1 MDRRSNEGSIHGLR
15 GRPKAAAAFGPLNGM
30 MAGVFARIRAEPAVV
45 VAAVAVAYLL
55 AAAHVLPTAVSA
67 GAALL
72 LAAPALLTGAA
83 AAAAPPRWRARRLLL
98 AAAAGCALAGGLE
111 LGTRL
116 RHAGGGAG
124 LPLAV
129 VDELHGVLVRDDR
142 PRGAAA
148 GYRVAVDRVASTR
161 LAAQGSARFTV
172 DLTLP
177 VAGSERGY
185 RGRRV
190 VVSGVALHGQ
200 APGRIAVSG
209 GGQLAL
215 ATYVGPLAAARAR
228 ARAAVERM
236 VLDQGGPGAAL
247 LLALLLG
254 DRHHLRAEEVEA
266 FRRAGALHL
275 LALSGLHVGLVYA
288 LAATV
293 GRGLGTAA
301 LLLAPRWQRLWLAMA
316 AMVGVGAVFLYVEL
330 AGARPSLARATVM
343 LALAR
348 LAAGTGRPTRS
359 LNVLALSAIV
369 VVATDPRAVRELSF
383 QLSYAALLGILLLGP
398 WISRRLP
405 ASLPP
410 ALRSAVGM
418 AVGAQAATLPLVLA
432 VFGRVHPIGVVAGLI
447 MVPYT
452 ALFLWGGIAC
462 VAAAEL
468 SRGALQPV
476 THDTLHLLYSGL
488 TMLNELFGQAPG
500 IRW

>member
-1 MDRRSNEGSIHGLR
+1 M
-15 GRPKAAAAFGPLNGM
+15 
-30 MAGVFARIRAEPAVV
+30 
-45 VAAVAVAYLL
+45 VATAAVAYLL
-55 AAAHVLPTAVSA
+55 AAAQVLPGAVSA

-72 LAAPALLTGAA
+72 LAAPALLTAA
-83 AAAAPPRWRARRLLL
+83 AAVAAPARWRGRWLLL

-111 LGTRL
+111 LGARL
-116 RHAGGGAG
+116 WHAGGGAG

-148 GYRVAVDRVASTR
+148 GYRVAVDRVVSTR
-161 LAAQGSARFTV
+161 LAAHGSARFTA

-177 VAGSERGY
+177 VSGSERGY

-190 VVSGVALHGQ
+190 VVSGVTLHGRV
-200 APGRIAVSG
+200 PGRIAVSG
-209 GGQLAL
+209 SGRLTL
-215 ATYVGPLAAARAR
+215 NSYVGPVAAARAR

-288 LAATV
+288 LAATL
-293 GRGLGTAA
+293 GRGLGTAGM
-301 LLLAPRWQRLWLAMA
+301 LLAPRWQQAWLALA
-316 AMVGVGAVFLYVEL
+316 AAVGVGAVFLYVEL
-330 AGARPSLARATVM
+330 AGTRPSLARATVM

-348 LAAGTGRPTRS
+348 LAAGVGRPTRS

-369 VVATDPRAVRELSF
+369 VVATDPRAVQELSF
-383 QLSYAALLGILLLGP
+383 QLSYAALFGILQLGP
-398 WISRRLP
+398 WIARRLP
-405 ASLPP
+405 GWLPP

-418 AVGAQAATLPLVLA
+418 AVGAQAGTLPLVLA
-432 VFGRVHPIGVVAGLI
+432 VFGRVHPIGVVSGLV

-462 VAAAEL
+462 VALAEL
-468 SRGALQPV
+468 SRGAMQPL
-476 THDTLHLLYSGL
+476 THEILHLLYSGL

>member
-1 MDRRSNEGSIHGLR
+1 MV
-15 GRPKAAAAFGPLNGM
+15 AAA
-30 MAGVFARIRAEPAVV
+30 
-45 VAAVAVAYLL
+45 AVAYLL
-55 AAAHVLPTAVSA
+55 AAARVLPGTVNA
-67 GAALL
+67 GTALL
-72 LAAPALLTGAA
+72 LAAPALLTAA
-83 AAAAPPRWRARRLLL
+83 AAVAVPPRWWVRRLLL

-142 PRGAAA
+142 PLGTAA
-148 GYRVAVDRVASTR
+148 GYRVAVDLVGSTR

-190 VVSGVALHGQ
+190 VVSGVTLHGL
-200 APGRIAVSG
+200 APGRIVVSG
-209 GGQLAL
+209 GRLTLASY
-215 ATYVGPLAAARAR
+215 TRQVAAARAR

-293 GRGLGTAA
+293 GHGLGTAGM
-301 LLLAPRWQRLWLAMA
+301 LLAPRWQRAWLALA
-316 AMVGVGAVFLYVEL
+316 AAISVGAVFLYVEL
-330 AGARPSLARATVM
+330 AGTRPSLARATVM

-348 LAAGTGRPTRS
+348 LAAGVGRPARS

-383 QLSYAALLGILLLGP
+383 QLSYAALLGILQLGP

-405 ASLPP
+405 AALPP
-410 ALRSAVGM
+410 GLRSAVGM

-432 VFGRVHPIGVVAGLI
+432 VFGRVHPIGVVAGLV

-452 ALFLWGGIAC
+452 ALFLWAGIAC
-462 VAAAEL
+462 VAGAEL
-468 SRGALQPV
+468 SGGALQPV
-476 THDTLHLLYSGL
+476 THDFLHLLYSGL
-488 TMLNELFGQAPG
+488 AMLNDLFGQAPG

>member
-1 MDRRSNEGSIHGLR
+1 
-15 GRPKAAAAFGPLNGM
+15 
-30 MAGVFARIRAEPAVV
+30 MAGEFARSRVEPAVV
-45 VAAVAVAYLL
+45 VAAAAVAFLL
-55 AAAHVLPTAVSA
+55 AAPRLLPAAVSA
-67 GAALL
+67 RAALL
-72 LAAPALLTGAA
+72 LALPALLTAAGAV
-83 AAAAPPRWRARRLLL
+83 AAPARWRGRRLLL
-98 AAAAGCALAGGLE
+98 AAAVGCTLAGGLE

-116 RHAGGGAG
+116 QHAGRGAG
-124 LPLAV
+124 LPQAV
-129 VDELHGVLVRDDR
+129 IDELHGVLIRDDR

-148 GYRVAVDRVASTR
+148 GYRVAVDRVVSAR
-161 LAAQGSARFTV
+161 LGAEAGARFTI
-172 DLTLP
+172 DLILP

-190 VVSGVALHGQ
+190 VVTGLTLRGQ
-200 APGRIAVSG
+200 AAGRIAG
-209 GGQLAL
+209 ARGGQLS
-215 ATYVGPLAAARAR
+215 LAAYAGPVAATRAR

-236 VLDQGGPGAAL
+236 VLGQGGPGAAL

-288 LAATV
+288 LAAAV
-293 GRGLGTAA
+293 GRGLGTAGM
-301 LLLAPRWQRLWLAMA
+301 LLAPRWQQAWLALA
-316 AMVGVGAVFLYVEL
+316 AAVGVGAVFLYVEL
-330 AGARPSLARATVM
+330 AGTRPSLARATVM

-348 LAAGTGRPTRS
+348 LAAGAGRPTRS

-369 VVATDPRAVRELSF
+369 VVGTDPRAVQELSF
-383 QLSYAALLGILLLGP
+383 QLSYAALFGILQLGP
-398 WISRRLP
+398 WIARRLP
-405 ASLPP
+405 GWLPP

-432 VFGRVHPIGVVAGLI
+432 VFGRVHPIGVVSGLV

-462 VAAAEL
+462 VALSEL
-468 SRGALQPV
+468 SRGAMQPL
-476 THDTLHLLYSGL
+476 THDLLHLLYTGL

-500 IRW
+500 VRW

>member
-1 MDRRSNEGSIHGLR
+1 
-15 GRPKAAAAFGPLNGM
+15 M
-30 MAGVFARIRAEPAVV
+30 MAGVFARTRVEPAVV
-45 VAAVAVAYLL
+45 VAAAAVAYLL
-55 AAAHVLPTAVSA
+55 AAPQVLSGAVSA

-72 LAAPALLTGAA
+72 LAAPALLAA
-83 AAAAPPRWRARRLLL
+83 AAAVAARARRRGRWLLL

-111 LGTRL
+111 LGARL
-116 RHAGGGAG
+116 WQAGRGAG

-142 PRGAAA
+142 PQGAAA
-148 GYRVAVDRVASTR
+148 GYRVAVDRVVSTR
-161 LAAQGSARFTV
+161 LAAQASARFTV

-190 VVSGVALHGQ
+190 VVSGVTLHGR

-209 GGQLAL
+209 GGRLTLAS
-215 ATYVGPLAAARAR
+215 YVGPPAAARAR

-254 DRHHLRAEEVEA
+254 DRQHLRAEEVEA

-288 LAATV
+288 LAAAL
-293 GRGLGTAA
+293 GRGLGMAGM
-301 LLLAPRWQRLWLAMA
+301 LLAPRWQRGWLALA
-316 AMVGVGAVFLYVEL
+316 AAVGVGAVFLYVEL
-330 AGARPSLARATVM
+330 AGTRPSLARATVM

-348 LAAGTGRPTRS
+348 LAAGAGRPTRS

-369 VVATDPRAVRELSF
+369 VVATDPRAVQELSF
-383 QLSYAALLGILLLGP
+383 QLSYAALFGILQLGP
-398 WISRRLP
+398 WTARRLP
-405 ASLPP
+405 GWLPP

-418 AVGAQAATLPLVLA
+418 AVGAQATTLPLVLA
-432 VFGRVHPIGVVAGLI
+432 VFGRVHPIGVVSGLV

-452 ALFLWGGIAC
+452 ALFLWSGMACIALS
-462 VAAAEL
+462 EL
-468 SRGALQPV
+468 SRGAMQPL
-476 THDTLHLLYSGL
+476 THDLLHLLYSGL
-488 TMLNELFGQAPG
+488 TMLNDLFGQAPG

>member
-1 MDRRSNEGSIHGLR
+1 
-15 GRPKAAAAFGPLNGM
+15 M
-30 MAGVFARIRAEPAVV
+30 MAGVFAHTRAEPAVV
-45 VAAVAVAYLL
+45 VAAAAVAYLL
-55 AAAHVLPTAVSA
+55 AAAQVLPDAVSA

-72 LAAPALLTGAA
+72 LAAPALLTATAA
-83 AAAAPPRWRARRLLL
+83 VAAPARWRGRWLLL

-116 RHAGGGAG
+116 WHAGGGAG

-129 VDELHGVLVRDDR
+129 VDELHGVLVGDDR
-142 PRGAAA
+142 PRGAAS
-148 GYRVAVDRVASTR
+148 GYRVAVDRVASSR
-161 LAAQGSARFTV
+161 LAAHASARFTV
-172 DLTLP
+172 DLSLP
-177 VAGSERGY
+177 GAGSERGY

-190 VVSGVALHGQ
+190 VVSGVTLHGQ
-200 APGRIAVSG
+200 ASRRIAVSG
-209 GGQLAL
+209 SGELTLA
-215 ATYVGPLAAARAR
+215 AYVGPVAAARAR

-288 LAATV
+288 LAAAL
-293 GRGLGTAA
+293 GRGLGLAGM
-301 LLLAPRWQRLWLAMA
+301 LLAPRWQRGWLALA
-316 AMVGVGAVFLYVEL
+316 AVVGVGAVFLYVEL
-330 AGARPSLARATVM
+330 AGTRPSLARATVM

-348 LAAGTGRPTRS
+348 LAAGAGRPTRS

-369 VVATDPRAVRELSF
+369 VVATDPRAVQELSF
-383 QLSYAALLGILLLGP
+383 QLSYAALFGILQLGP
-398 WISRRLP
+398 WTARRLP
-405 ASLPP
+405 GWLPP

-432 VFGRVHPIGVVAGLI
+432 VFGRVHPIGVVSGLV

-452 ALFLWGGIAC
+452 ALFLWSGIAC
-462 VAAAEL
+462 LALSEL
-468 SRGALQPV
+468 SRGAMQPL
-476 THDTLHLLYSGL
+476 THDLLHLLYSGL
-488 TMLNELFGQAPG
+488 TMLNDLFGQAPG

>member
-1 MDRRSNEGSIHGLR
+1 MV
-15 GRPKAAAAFGPLNGM
+15 
-30 MAGVFARIRAEPAVV
+30 GVLAHIRTEPALV
-45 VAAVAVAYLL
+45 VASAAVAYLL
-55 AAAHVLPTAVSA
+55 VAGRALPDAVSA

-72 LAAPALLTGAA
+72 LAAPAVLTAA
-83 AAAAPPRWRARRLLL
+83 AAVVAPARWRGRWLLL

-148 GYRVAVDRVASTR
+148 GYRVAVDRVASAR
-161 LAAQGSARFTV
+161 LGAEAGARFTV
-172 DLTLP
+172 DLILP

-190 VVSGVALHGQ
+190 VVSGVTLHDRV
-200 APGRIAVSG
+200 PGRIAASG
-209 GGQLAL
+209 GGEVTLASH
-215 ATYVGPLAAARAR
+215 VGPVAAARAH

-288 LAATV
+288 LAATL
-293 GRGLGTAA
+293 GRGLATAGM
-301 LLLAPRWQRLWLAMA
+301 LLAPRWQRGWLALA
-316 AMVGVGAVFLYVEL
+316 AALGVAAVFLYVEL
-330 AGARPSLARATVM
+330 AGTRPSLARATVM

-348 LAAGTGRPTRS
+348 LAAVAGRPTRS

-369 VVATDPRAVRELSF
+369 VVATDPRAVQELSF
-383 QLSYAALLGILLLGP
+383 QLSYAALFGILQFGP
-398 WISRRLP
+398 WVARRLP
-405 ASLPP
+405 AWLPP

-432 VFGRVHPIGVVAGLI
+432 VFGRVHPIGVVSGLV

-452 ALFLWGGIAC
+452 ALFLWSGIAC
-462 VAAAEL
+462 VALSEL
-468 SRGALQPV
+468 SRGALQPL
-476 THDTLHLLYSGL
+476 THDLLHLLYSGL

-500 IRW
+500 VRW

>member
-1 MDRRSNEGSIHGLR
+1 
-15 GRPKAAAAFGPLNGM
+15 
-30 MAGVFARIRAEPAVV
+30 MAGVLARTRAEPAVV

-55 AAAHVLPTAVSA
+55 AAAQVLSGAVSA

-72 LAAPALLTGAA
+72 LAAPALLTAAA
-83 AAAAPPRWRARRLLL
+83 AAAAPARWRGRWLLL

-172 DLTLP
+172 DLTLS

-190 VVSGVALHGQ
+190 VVSGVEVAW
-200 APGRIAVSG
+200 PGSG
-209 GGQLAL
+209 PHRGLRRRTACTL
-215 ATYVGPLAAARAR
+215 ATYVGPVAAARAR

-293 GRGLGTAA
+293 GRGLGTVG
-301 LLLAPRWQRLWLAMA
+301 LLLAPRWQRVWLALA
-316 AMVGVGAVFLYVEL
+316 AAVGVGAVFLYVEL
-330 AGARPSLARATVM
+330 AGTRPSLARATVM

-348 LAAGTGRPTRS
+348 LAAGAGRPTRS

-405 ASLPP
+405 AALPP

-432 VFGRVHPIGVVAGLI
+432 VFGRVHPIGVVAGLV

-476 THDTLHLLYSGL
+476 THDVLHLLYSGL

>member
-1 MDRRSNEGSIHGLR
+1 
-15 GRPKAAAAFGPLNGM
+15 M
-30 MAGVFARIRAEPAVV
+30 MAAVIPHDRPEPAVV
-45 VAAVAVAYLL
+45 VAAAAVAYLL
-55 AAAHVLPTAVSA
+55 AVAQVRPGAVSA
-67 GAALL
+67 GAVLL
-72 LAAPALLTGAA
+72 LAAPALLTAA
-83 AAAAPPRWRARRLLL
+83 ASLVTPGRWRERQLL
-98 AAAAGCALAGGLE
+98 AVAAGCALAGGLE

-124 LPLAV
+124 LPLDV
-129 VDELHGVLVRDDR
+129 VDELHGVLVGDDR

-161 LAAQGSARFTV
+161 LAAQASARFTV
-172 DLTLP
+172 ELTLP
-177 VAGSERGY
+177 VAGPERGY

-190 VVSGVALHGQ
+190 VVSDVTLRRH
-200 APGRIAVSG
+200 APGRIRASG
-209 GGQLAL
+209 GGRLVL
-215 ATYVGPLAAARAR
+215 TTYVGPVAAARAR

-254 DRHHLRAEEVEA
+254 DRHHLRAEELEA

-275 LALSGLHVGLVYA
+275 LALSGLHVGLVYV
-288 LAATV
+288 LAAAL

-301 LLLAPRWQRLWLAMA
+301 TLVAPRWQRAWLALA
-316 AMVGVGAVFLYVEL
+316 AVIGVGAVFLYVEL
-330 AGARPSLARATVM
+330 AGTRPSLARATVM

-348 LAAGTGRPTRS
+348 LAAGVGRPARS

-369 VVATDPRAVRELSF
+369 VVATDPLAVQELSF
-383 QLSYAALLGILLLGP
+383 QLSYAALLGILQLGP
-398 WISRRLP
+398 WIARRLP
-405 ASLPP
+405 AVLPP
-410 ALRSAVGM
+410 GLRSAVGM

-432 VFGRVHPIGVVAGLI
+432 VFGRVHPIGVVSGLV

-462 VAAAEL
+462 VATAEL
-468 SRGALQPV
+468 SRGALRPL

-488 TMLNELFGQAPG
+488 TMLNDLFGQAPG

>member
-1 MDRRSNEGSIHGLR
+1 
-15 GRPKAAAAFGPLNGM
+15 M
-30 MAGVFARIRAEPAVV
+30 MAGVFAHTRAEPALV
-45 VAAVAVAYLL
+45 VAAAAVAYLL
-55 AAAHVLPTAVSA
+55 AAAHVLPATVSV

-72 LAAPALLTGAA
+72 LAAPALLTAA
-83 AAAAPPRWRARRLLL
+83 AAVAAPARWRGRWLLL

-116 RHAGGGAG
+116 WHAGGGAG

-129 VDELHGVLVRDDR
+129 VDQLHGVLVRDDR

-161 LAAQGSARFTV
+161 LAAQASARFTAE
-172 DLTLP
+172 LTLS

-190 VVSGVALHGQ
+190 VVSGVTLHGR

-209 GGQLAL
+209 GGQLTL
-215 ATYVGPLAAARAR
+215 ASYVGPVAAVRAR

-288 LAATV
+288 LAAAL
-293 GRGLGTAA
+293 GRGLGTAGM
-301 LLLAPRWQRLWLAMA
+301 LLAPRWQRGWLALA
-316 AMVGVGAVFLYVEL
+316 AAVGVGAVFLYVEL
-330 AGARPSLARATVM
+330 AGTRPSLARATVM

-348 LAAGTGRPTRS
+348 LAAGAGRPTRS

-369 VVATDPRAVRELSF
+369 VVATDPRAVQELSF
-383 QLSYAALLGILLLGP
+383 QLSYAALFGILQLGP
-398 WISRRLP
+398 WTARRLP
-405 ASLPP
+405 GWLPP

-432 VFGRVHPIGVVAGLI
+432 VFGRVHPIGVVSGLV

-452 ALFLWGGIAC
+452 ALFLWSGIAC
-462 VAAAEL
+462 LALSEL
-468 SRGALQPV
+468 SRGAMQPL
-476 THDTLHLLYSGL
+476 THDLLHLLYSGL
-488 TMLNELFGQAPG
+488 TMLNDLFGQVPG